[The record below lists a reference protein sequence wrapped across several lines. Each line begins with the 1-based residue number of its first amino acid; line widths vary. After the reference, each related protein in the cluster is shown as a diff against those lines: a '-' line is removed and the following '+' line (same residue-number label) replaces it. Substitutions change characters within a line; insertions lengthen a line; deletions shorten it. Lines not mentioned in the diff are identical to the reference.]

1 MDFSEKIAML
11 RRQKNWS
18 QEELAEKL
26 MVTRQAVSKW
36 ESAQSMPDLDKIVQL
51 SELLGVSTDYLL
63 KSDRDAPEA
72 ETPQRTQE
80 KASARRVTREEV
92 SRFLSLQAAAV
103 PRVSLG
109 VALCVWSPIV
119 LIGLT
124 ALGSVFHV
132 KIPDSVAGGSGLCVL
147 LGMVAAAVALFLTSG
162 TKLREFEYLEREPI
176 APDAD
181 ARELARK
188 QEAEQAE
195 ECARLTTI
203 GVVLCIIS
211 AVPIFAVM
219 CVGRTRDGYDSLAV
233 CALLLLVGIA
243 CLLLVRAGS
252 MRGAVDKLLEQGDYT
267 RESKAKSH
275 VVDAISAVYW
285 LAVTAIFL
293 FYTFGPSG
301 NGQPQYS
308 WFIWAVGGV
317 LYGALMA
324 GLSIYRKKRRYN
336 MPPERR
342 TLRRYFMLVWKL
354 NTRRSA
360 PCRWKYIRSAR
371 RGCRFLPAF
380 LRG

>member
-63 KSDRDAPEA
+63 KSDRDAPEV

-92 SRFLSLQAAAV
+92 SRFLTLQESTA
-103 PRVSLG
+103 PKISLG

-147 LGMVAAAVALFLTSG
+147 LVMVAAAVALFLTSG
-162 TKLREFEYLEREPI
+162 TKLKEFEYLEREPI
-176 APDAD
+176 APDVD

-188 QEAEQAE
+188 QEAAQAE
-195 ECARLTTI
+195 VCSKLTTA

-219 CVGRTRDGYDSLAV
+219 CVGRMLDWYYSLAV

-267 RESKAKSH
+267 RESKAKSR
-275 VVDAISAVYW
+275 VVGAISAAYW
-285 LAVTAIFL
+285 LVVTAIFL
-293 FYTFGPSG
+293 FYTFGPNG

-317 LYGALMA
+317 LYGALMT
-324 GLSIYRKKRRYN
+324 GLSIYRKKQ
-336 MPPERR
+336 
-342 TLRRYFMLVWKL
+342 K
-354 NTRRSA
+354 
-360 PCRWKYIRSAR
+360 
-371 RGCRFLPAF
+371 
-380 LRG
+380 